1 MSSADCRNEKGR
13 PEAALQWSDATVGY
27 FRVTVSEYGA

>member
-1 MSSADCRNEKGR
+1 MQNKGGAR
-13 PEAALQWSDATVGY
+13 PGAPPQHSDATVGY